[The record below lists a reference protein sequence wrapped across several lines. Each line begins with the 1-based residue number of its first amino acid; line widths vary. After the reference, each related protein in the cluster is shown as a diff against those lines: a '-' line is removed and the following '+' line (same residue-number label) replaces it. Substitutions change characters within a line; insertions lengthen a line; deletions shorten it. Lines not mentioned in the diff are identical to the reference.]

1 MDSEFWRKRGVVG
14 TPPERRSIFLKRI
27 QEWCAEA
34 KRDVP
39 QPFLDV
45 VDRCAVLYTDCLALC
60 LELLMLSKLTQAN
73 PFI

>member
-14 TPPERRSIFLKRI
+14 TPQERRSIFLKRV

-39 QPFLDV
+39 QPFLSV
-45 VDRCAVLYTDCLALC
+45 VDRSAVLCTVC
-60 LELLMLSKLTQAN
+60 LMLYRHYGLNALY
-73 PFI
+73 I